1 MENTNYYSLSPAL
14 YDFMLTQNMNS
25 SYKKFIN
32 NIDLDSNTF
41 YTIYI
46 IGLFEDYPEL
56 GYLLTLDGLYD
67 INKQ

>member
-1 MENTNYYSLSPAL
+1 
-14 YDFMLTQNMNS
+14 MNS

-46 IGLFEDYPEL
+46 IGLLEDYPEL

-67 INKQ
+67 TNKQ